1 MYLDNKTILV
11 TGGTGLIGRQVVN
24 ILCNIDAHVRI
35 VSLDKIVV
43 SDKAEYI
50 YGDLTDFA
58 FCKDITKEMDF
69 VFHLA
74 GIKGSADVSEK
85 KLASHF
91 VPTMQMN
98 TNILEGCR
106 HEQVKHLVFAS
117 SSLSL

>member
-1 MYLDNKTILV
+1 MIKEEILGSFIGKNILV

-69 VFHLA
+69 VFGLDFDPEIFRN
-74 GIKGSADVSEK
+74 G
-85 KLASHF
+85 
-91 VPTMQMN
+91 P
-98 TNILEGCR
+98 
-106 HEQVKHLVFAS
+106 
-117 SSLSL
+117 